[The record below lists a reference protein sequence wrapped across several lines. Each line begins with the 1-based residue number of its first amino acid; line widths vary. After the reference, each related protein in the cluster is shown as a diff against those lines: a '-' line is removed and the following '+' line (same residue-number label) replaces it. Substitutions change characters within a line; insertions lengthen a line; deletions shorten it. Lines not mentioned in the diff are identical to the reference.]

1 MKKNHC
7 IERYLTF
14 FLIAVLF
21 SGAVFS
27 CKEGDDDRI
36 KPKTITDVILENE
49 QFSILR
55 DIMLYAGMSDA
66 LRTDELTVFAPNNN
80 SFGKA
85 GIFNSEAITRF
96 TEDSVRIFL
105 RNHII
110 PKKRLSYSQL
120 TPGSQASL
128 NNNNTLLITRID
140 STFSV
145 NQSDIIIRNVNAANG
160 VIHVIDSVVVRF

>member
-21 SGAVFS
+21 SGALFS
-27 CKEGDDDRI
+27 CTEDDDDRI
-36 KPKTITDVILENE
+36 KPKTLTDVILENE

-55 DIMLYAGMSDA
+55 DVMLYAEMSDA

-85 GIFNSEAITRF
+85 GIFSSDAVTRLPK
-96 TEDSVRIFL
+96 DSVRSFL
-105 RNHII
+105 RSHII
-110 PKKRLSYSQL
+110 PKQRLSFSQL
-120 TPGSQASL
+120 TPGSQVSL
-128 NNNNTLLITRID
+128 NRNTLSITRMD
-140 STFSV
+140 STLSV
-145 NQSDIIIRNVNAANG
+145 NKSDIIIRNVNAANG
-160 VIHVIDSVVVRF
+160 IIHVIDSVVVRY

>member
-14 FLIAVLF
+14 FLIAILF
-21 SGAVFS
+21 SGALFS

-36 KPKTITDVILENE
+36 KPKTITDVILEND

-55 DIMLYAGMSDA
+55 DIMLYTGMSDA

-85 GIFNSEAITRF
+85 GIFSSSAITSMR
-96 TEDSVRIFL
+96 EDSARLFL
-105 RNHII
+105 QNHIL
-110 PKKRLSYSQL
+110 PKQRLGYSQL
-120 TPGSQASL
+120 TPGTQVSI
-128 NNNNTLLITRID
+128 NKNTLIITRID
-140 STFSV
+140 STLSV
-145 NQSDIIIRNVNAANG
+145 NKSDIIIRNVNAANG
-160 VIHVIDSVVVRF
+160 VIHVIDSVLIRY